1 MTETVAAQLPA
12 AQPLER
18 ALAEVMDARAP
29 LTAQLERIGTIGV
42 TEYPEDWLPWLVMH
56 YGLDLIAPYVADLLR
71 TLVEGKEWQRVR
83 GTPSATE
90 DFVLRWLDL
99 RGLSVP
105 DGYGGAGAIEEGR
118 VDDVKWWLYQIAL
131 AEAPEALPV
140 VARLIGADDLSRAAG
155 TKLGRIYGGYD
166 IRALRWDGSRYDR
179 TMYDDWSGVV
189 LPEIGAPHLSFGTL
203 HGCEVVAGIAD
214 PAVTIEIDR
223 SVHCRY
229 EGGLIYD
236 RSRYDHERRDVA
248 IVIIAAVHETETSGQ
263 VELTGGA
270 WPRSRWPGQP
280 WTATDIQIYGG
291 AD

>member
-29 LTAQLERIGTIGV
+29 LKAQLARIGTIGV
-42 TEYPEDWLPWLVMH
+42 TEFPEDWLPWLVMH
-56 YGLDLIAPYVADLLR
+56 YGLDRIAPYVGDLLR

-83 GTPSATE
+83 GTPAATE
-90 DFVLRWLDL
+90 DFVLRWLGL
-99 RGLSVP
+99 KGLSVP

-166 IRALRWDGSRYDR
+166 IRALRWDGTRYDR

-203 HGCEVVAGIAD
+203 QGCEVDAGISD
-214 PAVTIEIDR
+214 PVVTIEIDR
-223 SVHCRY
+223 SLRCRF

-248 IVIIAAVHETETSGQ
+248 IVTIAAMHDSESIGQ
-263 VELTGGA
+263 VELRGGA